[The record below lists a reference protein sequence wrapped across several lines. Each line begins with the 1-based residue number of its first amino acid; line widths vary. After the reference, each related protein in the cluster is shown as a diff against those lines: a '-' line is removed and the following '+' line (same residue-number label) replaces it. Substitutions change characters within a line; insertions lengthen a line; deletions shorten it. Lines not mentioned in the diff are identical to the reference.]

1 MGNCFL
7 HGNGG
12 DGNER
17 NIFVKAYASKN
28 ALLEDTPKSNTIG
41 VVTSVNI
48 YAMAIQPSV
57 PGKTEGNVWVKDN
70 ATAWQN
76 PVIQTIA
83 SKSSPKI
90 YVPVFPSGCM
100 QYINGAWKTKIAYF
114 YKGGTWEKFSDVIA
128 YVYNAGTTSLSWSG
142 SGTDT
147 SSALVMET
155 KHANY
160 SGSYRSGGWKGST
173 GKTTVPSWATKL
185 CMKYSVS
192 VTTGSFSSLTNTAF
206 GLRSSALSSYEN
218 GNTNFSAYK
227 NLSSGSNVTVSVP
240 ITTAM
245 QGSSYYIGFHANTG
259 SYNNEVI
266 SKWTV
271 SKIWF
276 E

>member
-1 MGNCFL
+1 MAKGFKC
-7 HGNGG
+7 GG
-12 DGNER
+12 GVNER
-17 NIFVKAYASKN
+17 AVWIQAYPTEK
-28 ALLEDTPKSNTIG
+28 ALLADVPRWQTIG
-41 VVTSVNI
+41 VVTGTAITKVG
-48 YAMAIQPSV
+48 IQPTV
-57 PGKTEGNVWVKDN
+57 PSTTEGLTWIKDN
-70 ATAWQN
+70 SSTWVSNYLQVINGTGN
-76 PVIQTIA
+76 PPT
-83 SKSSPKI
+83 

-100 QYINGAWKTKIAYF
+100 QYINGAWKNKIAYF
-114 YKGGTWEKFSDVIA
+114 YKGGKWVQFSAEIA

-155 KHANY
+155 SHANY

-192 VTTGSFSSLTNTAF
+192 VTTGAFSSLTNTAF

-227 NLSSGSNVTVSVP
+227 SLSSGSNVTVSVP

-259 SYNNEVI
+259 SSNKEVI